1 MALNN
6 LVGLSRRVSLYNGIL
21 CTHSSF
27 YPIGPVIRLV
37 STMEQDKG
45 FEPSRPAWKAGML
58 AVEHQS
64 CIAWRWGDRHEG
76 ERNALEKF
84 FSNFLYILYKKFY
97 KKSNYWW
104 GRGESNPQSLAG
116 DGF

>member
-1 MALNN
+1 
-6 LVGLSRRVSLYNGIL
+6 
-21 CTHSSF
+21 
-27 YPIGPVIRLV
+27 
-37 STMEQDKG
+37 MEQDKG

-84 FSNFLYILYKKFY
+84 FFKLSIYII
-97 KKSNYWW
+97 
-104 GRGESNPQSLAG
+104 
-116 DGF
+116 